1 MMTNLPQ
8 VARILII
15 GTLVLA
21 GFVLASCSED
31 ACTLN
36 CNGDLRYPL
45 QVGYSWQYSGEE
57 RISNFRPD
65 SDTVTEVPSDTV
77 RKWDLTITVSGTDTL
92 DDGTVVYIL
101 HEVQSSGDSLIA
113 ESYQYYGNKSD
124 GLYHYNNLSIGYSLL
139 LFKSTLVAIG
149 GSPRADFARK
159 SLEYPLREGLQW
171 EYTNGFDYGPAG
183 AIYKRVI
190 GIGEQTVPAG
200 KFECYAIDWIWE
212 NLPKTEQTE
221 YIADDGL
228 IRTRMFTRDVL
239 YTSNSQLE
247 GIGLVDIT
255 TELQL
260 TRSPF

>member
-1 MMTNLPQ
+1 MI
-8 VARILII
+8 ILSLASRFLLI
-15 GTLVLA
+15 GTFILL
-21 GFVLASCSED
+21 GLMLASCSED

-36 CNGDLRYPL
+36 CNGDLRFPMH
-45 QVGYSWQYSGEE
+45 VGYSWQYSGEE

-65 SDTVTEVPSDTV
+65 SDTITEVPLDTV
-77 RKWDLTITVSGTDTL
+77 RRWDLTITISGSDTL
-92 DDGTVVYIL
+92 DDGTVVYIF

-113 ESYQYYGNKSD
+113 ESYQYYGNKAD
-124 GLYHYNNLSIGYSLL
+124 GLYHHSNLSIGYSLL
-139 LFKSTLVAIG
+139 LFKSALVANG
-149 GSPRADFARK
+149 ESAKADFARK

-200 KFECYAIDWIWE
+200 KFECYAIDWIRE
-212 NLPKTEQTE
+212 NLPKTQQTE

-228 IRTRMFTRDVL
+228 VRTRMVVRDVE
-239 YTSNSQLE
+239 YTSYSYSE

>member
-1 MMTNLPQ
+1 MINRLSA
-8 VARILII
+8 ARILLI
-15 GTLVLA
+15 GTFILLGLMMV
-21 GFVLASCSED
+21 SCSED
-31 ACTLN
+31 SCTLN
-36 CNGDLRYPL
+36 CNGDLRFPMR
-45 QVGYSWQYSGEE
+45 VGYSWQYSGEE

-65 SDTVTEVPSDTV
+65 SDSITEVPLDTV
-77 RKWDLTITVSGTDTL
+77 RKWDLTITISGSDTL
-92 DDGTVVYIL
+92 DDGTVVYAF

-113 ESYQYYGNKSD
+113 ESYQYYGNKAD
-124 GLYHYNNLSIGYSLL
+124 GLYHYSNLSVGYSLL
-139 LFKSTLVAIG
+139 LFKSTLGAI
-149 GSPRADFARK
+149 SETSQADFARK

-212 NLPKTEQTE
+212 NLPKTQQTE
-221 YIADDGL
+221 YLADDGL
-228 IRTRMFTRDVL
+228 IRTRMVIRDVI
-239 YTSNSQLE
+239 YTSYSHFE
-247 GIGLVDIT
+247 GIGIVDVT